1 MNETNRNGLRNRS
14 LRKSGGKTQSPDPGT
29 HHSMLIRI
37 ADITIALLS
46 DDPKLKVG
54 AEGVI
59 KNFVVYEGE
68 PDIEIKARW
77 GNLPRESHGR
87 KVFDSG
93 SPWQLY
99 SDNGSYIFRFTSP
112 AFGASPYKIASFNR
126 DFTKGE
132 VSINRSYYDVDQY
145 VNPIEC
151 PLDEVLLA
159 NYLTQRG
166 KGIEIH
172 ASGVVDSLGK
182 GYLFVGQSGAG
193 KTTMARLWEDEL
205 GIKVLGHD
213 RIILRKIDNTVWM
226 YRTPWQSEPMSASS
240 ACVPLKAIYILEK
253 AQKNQV
259 ISQTPTKSITRL
271 FACSFPP
278 FYNPDALNFTLGF
291 LEQVVKNV
299 PTYELRFTPDK
310 SAVECIRDN
319 KK

>member
-1 MNETNRNGLRNRS
+1 
-14 LRKSGGKTQSPDPGT
+14 
-29 HHSMLIRI
+29 MLIRI

-46 DDPKLKVG
+46 DDPMLKVG

-77 GNLPRESHGR
+77 GNPPEESDGR

-93 SPWQLY
+93 TPWQLY

-112 AFGASPYKIASFNR
+112 AFGTSPYKIASFNH
-126 DFTKGE
+126 DFTRGE
-132 VSINRSYYDVDQY
+132 VSINRSYYDLNQHM
-145 VNPIEC
+145 NPIEC
-151 PLDEVLLA
+151 PLDEVLLD
-159 NYLTQRG
+159 NYLAQRG

-172 ASGVVDSLGK
+172 ASGVVDTLGK

-193 KTTMARLWEDEL
+193 KTTMARLWGDEVGVEIL
-205 GIKVLGHD
+205 GYD
-213 RIILRKIDNTVWM
+213 RIILRKMDNIVWM
-226 YRTPWQSEPMSASS
+226 YRTPWQGEAMSASP
-240 ACVPLKAIYILEK
+240 ARVPLKAIYILEK

-259 ISQTPTKSITRL
+259 ISQTRTKSISRL

-291 LEQVVKNV
+291 LEGVARDV
-299 PTYELRFTPDK
+299 PCYTLKFTPDK
-310 SAVECIRDN
+310 SVVEFIRDN

>member
-1 MNETNRNGLRNRS
+1 MNETNRNDPRTGS
-14 LRKSGGKTQSPDPGT
+14 LRINGGRTQSPDLNT
-29 HHSMLIRI
+29 HDSMLIRI

-77 GNLPRESHGR
+77 GNLPGESDGR

-93 SPWQLY
+93 ALWQLY

-112 AFGASPYKIASFNR
+112 AFGASPYKIASFNQ

-132 VSINRSYYDVDQY
+132 VSINRSYYDLDQY

-172 ASGVVDSLGK
+172 ASGVADTQGK

-193 KTTMARLWEDEL
+193 KTTVMIESSYGKWTIQYGCIGHHGKASRCQRLQP
-205 GIKVLGHD
+205 VSH
-213 RIILRKIDNTVWM
+213 
-226 YRTPWQSEPMSASS
+226 
-240 ACVPLKAIYILEK
+240 
-253 AQKNQV
+253 
-259 ISQTPTKSITRL
+259 
-271 FACSFPP
+271 
-278 FYNPDALNFTLGF
+278 
-291 LEQVVKNV
+291 
-299 PTYELRFTPDK
+299 
-310 SAVECIRDN
+310 
-319 KK
+319 

>member
-1 MNETNRNGLRNRS
+1 MN
-14 LRKSGGKTQSPDPGT
+14 GGGTQSPGLVI

-46 DDPKLKVG
+46 DDPNLKVG

-77 GNLPRESHGR
+77 GNLSRECGGK

-93 SPWQLY
+93 TLWQLY
-99 SDNGSYIFRFTSP
+99 SDNGSYIFRFTSS
-112 AFGASPYKIASFNR
+112 AFGASPYKIASFNQ

-132 VSINRSYYDVDQY
+132 VSINRSYYDLDQY

-159 NYLTQRG
+159 SYLTQRG

-172 ASGVVDSLGK
+172 ASGVVDTLGK

-193 KTTMARLWEDEL
+193 KTTMAGLWEDEP
-205 GIKVLGHD
+205 GIRVLGYD
-213 RIILRKIDNTVWM
+213 RIILRKMDDIVWM
-226 YRTPWQSEPMSASS
+226 YRTPWQSEPMSVSPAR
-240 ACVPLKAIYILEK
+240 VQLKAIYILEK
-253 AQKNQV
+253 GRKNRV
-259 ISQTPTKSITRL
+259 ISHAPTKSITRL

-278 FYNPDALNFTLGF
+278 FYHHEALDFTLRF
-291 LEQVVKNV
+291 LEEVVKDV
-299 PTYELRFTPDK
+299 PTYELRFKPEK
-310 SAVECIRDN
+310 SVVELIN
-319 KK
+319 EEHFT